1 MFSSKELNPAAG
13 IGMALSN
20 LYIRLSQQEEGL
32 KKKGQAYGYS
42 LITTGQ

>member
-1 MFSSKELNPAAG
+1 MFSDSELNEAAG
-13 IGMALSN
+13 IAMALSN
-20 LYIRLSQQEEGL
+20 LYVRLSQQEEGL